1 MISEKVHSFTKIWC
15 WTLTVLFI
23 DFANLV
29 LTCVEIRVSQSLTS
43 SMKAK
48 NDITTSIFV
57 KLVRTNDSDSGFSL

>member
-15 WTLTVLFI
+15 WTLTVLFT

-29 LTCVEIRVSQSLTS
+29 LTYSEIRVSQSLTS

-48 NDITTSIFV
+48 NDITTSNFV
-57 KLVRTNDSDSGFSL
+57 KLVRTNRSDSSFSL